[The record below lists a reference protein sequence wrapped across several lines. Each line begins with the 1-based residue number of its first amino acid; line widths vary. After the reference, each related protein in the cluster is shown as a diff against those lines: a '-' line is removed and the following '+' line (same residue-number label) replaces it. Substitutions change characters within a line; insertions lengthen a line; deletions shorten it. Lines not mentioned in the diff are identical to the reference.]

1 MKPGPADMTRMQR
14 MTLRKSRGI
23 AFVLVMWV
31 VAMLSVLLGSFA
43 MVARTEGMQSR
54 HLFDTT
60 TARYAAEAGIN
71 LAVYGLSQS
80 NPEQKWVAD
89 GRPYSFVFDGV
100 QIEVSLTDDSGKID
114 INVADVTS
122 LTNLF
127 MGTGIE
133 QVKAEELAD
142 AIQDWR
148 DPDDLT
154 SLHGAERG
162 DYRAAGLPYSPRNA
176 PFETL
181 SEIQQVFGMDYEV
194 YSKIEPAITMFSGRS
209 SPSAAY
215 APMQALMAIPGM
227 TADLAQ
233 QLIQQRQQ
241 LAPGML
247 NQGASGLLLPDGSPL
262 MADGGGLTY
271 SVKSRAKLPNGASTV
286 LDATIR
292 MGGMNSAGRPFV
304 VLRWRDDENA

>member
-1 MKPGPADMTRMQR
+1 MTTRTADAVIS
-14 MTLRKSRGI
+14 SRRCVRRPRGV

-31 VAMLSVLLGSFA
+31 IAMLSVLLGSFA
-43 MVARTEGMQSR
+43 LIARTERLQSR

-60 TARYAAEAGIN
+60 TARYAAEAGVN

-80 NPEQKWVAD
+80 DPQQKWMAD

-114 INVADVTS
+114 INAADSVALS
-122 LTNLF
+122 NLF
-127 MGTGIE
+127 KGVGVE
-133 QVKAEELAD
+133 EAKADELAD

-148 DPDDLT
+148 DPDDQT
-154 SLHGAERG
+154 SLHGAERD
-162 DYRAAGLPYSPRNA
+162 DYRGAGLPYSPRNA

-181 SEIQQVFGMDYEV
+181 SEIQQVFGMDYDI
-194 YSKIEPAITMFSGRS
+194 YSRIEPAITMFSGRS
-209 SPSAAY
+209 TPSAAY
-215 APMQALMAIPGM
+215 APMEAMMAIPGM
-227 TADLAQ
+227 TADQAR

-241 LAPGML
+241 VAPGQL
-247 NQGASGLLLPDGSPL
+247 NGSSGLLLPDGSPL

-304 VLRWRDDENA
+304 VLRWRDGENA

>member
-1 MKPGPADMTRMQR
+1 MNQR
-14 MTLRKSRGI
+14 ATAIANARRPSRQPRGV

-31 VAMLSVLLGSFA
+31 IAMLSVLLGSFA
-43 MVARTEGMQSR
+43 LVARTEGLQSR
-54 HLFDTT
+54 HLFDTA
-60 TARYAAEAGIN
+60 TARYAAEAGLN
-71 LAVYGLSQS
+71 LAIYGLSQS
-80 NPEQKWVAD
+80 DPEQKWMAD
-89 GRPYSFVFDGV
+89 GRPYSFVFDNV

-114 INVADVTS
+114 INAADPVA

-127 MGTGIE
+127 KGAGLE
-133 QVKAEELAD
+133 QEQAEQLAD

-154 SLHGAERG
+154 SLHGAERD

-181 SEIQQVFGMDYEV
+181 SEIQQVFGMNYEI

-209 SPSAAY
+209 TPSAAY
-215 APMQALMAIPGM
+215 APMQAMMAIPGM
-227 TADLAQ
+227 TADVAQ
-233 QLIQQRQQ
+233 QLILQRQQ
-241 LAPGML
+241 LPPGML
-247 NQGASGLLLPDGSPL
+247 NQGASGLVLPDGSPL

>member
-1 MKPGPADMTRMQR
+1 MSPRKATITNPGHIVGRKP
-14 MTLRKSRGI
+14 RGV

-31 VAMLSVLLGSFA
+31 IAMLSVLLGSFA
-43 MVARTEGMQSR
+43 LVARTEGQQSR
-54 HLFDTT
+54 HLFDMT
-60 TARYAAEAGIN
+60 TARYAAEAGLN
-71 LAVYGLSQS
+71 LAIYGLSQS
-80 NPEQKWVAD
+80 DPEQKWMAD
-89 GRPYSFVFDGV
+89 GRPYSFVFDNV

-114 INVADVTS
+114 INAADPIA

-127 MGTGIE
+127 KGAGIE
-133 QVKAEELAD
+133 QEQAEALAD

-154 SLHGAERG
+154 SLHGAERD
-162 DYRAAGLPYSPRNA
+162 DYRAAGLAYSPRNA

-181 SEIQQVFGMDYEV
+181 SEIQQVFGMNYEI

-209 SPSAAY
+209 TPSAAY
-215 APMQALMAIPGM
+215 APMQAMMAIPGM
-227 TADLAQ
+227 TADVAQ

-241 LAPGML
+241 LGPGIL
-247 NQGASGLLLPDGSPL
+247 NQGGSGLLLPDGSPL